1 MRSAGCS
8 CVQACSILP
17 PLDAFLIAKTAIY
30 GLETWMLRHG
40 VEVKKESSEKEE
52 KKDEK
57 KEALAAQAVKE
68 ILKAIEQPDVQ
79 KHGTFILPDWH
90 TTYKDQLGSYKKFV
104 KRSTQLQV
112 IEMEE
117 GKYIIQKAGDTTAA
131 AVPQAK
137 AKAAKGDW
145 KQLLASAWNIYC
157 QATARHEWN
166 IDVFTSALARGVR
179 TTKPVTGDS
188 APASPKVGPKD
199 GPDEPKDD
207 AKAEAPAP
215 KKSLKK
221 KGLKDK
227 ADAEGPKKT
236 LRKKGLKSKVGNEK
250 VPDGAT
256 TKPKKKVKKIVAK

>member
-1 MRSAGCS
+1 ASEPPAAAKEVPKAAGKEGGS
-8 CVQACSILP
+8 P
-17 PLDAFLIAKTAIY
+17 PASPLHKAKAKAK
-30 GLETWMLRHG
+30 
-40 VEVKKESSEKEE
+40 VKKEASEKAE

-117 GKYIIQKAGDTTAA
+117 GVYIIQKAGDTTAA
-131 AVPQAK
+131 VVPQAK

-179 TTKPVTGDS
+179 TTKPVNGDS

-199 GPDEPKDD
+199 GPDEPKEDHT
-207 AKAEAPAP
+207 KAEAQVQ
-215 KKSLKK
+215 KKILKK
-221 KGLKDK
+221 KGPKGK
-227 ADAEGPKKT
+227 APAEGPKKT
-236 LRKKGLKSKVGNEK
+236 LKKKGPKTKVGEEK
-250 VPDGAT
+250 APGSAT
-256 TKPKKKVKKIVAK
+256 TKPTKKVKKVVSK

>member
-1 MRSAGCS
+1 MKKVKKVLGLKKKKVPKDAAAPVPPAEAKEVPKAAGKEGGS
-8 CVQACSILP
+8 PPSSPLP
-17 PLDAFLIAKTAIY
+17 KAKAKAK
-30 GLETWMLRHG
+30 
-40 VEVKKESSEKEE
+40 VKKESSEKEE

-199 GPDEPKDD
+199 VPDEPKDND
-207 AKAEAPAP
+207 A
-215 KKSLKK
+215 
-221 KGLKDK
+221 K

-236 LRKKGLKSKVGNEK
+236 LRKKGVKSKGGNEK
-250 VPDGAT
+250 APDGTT